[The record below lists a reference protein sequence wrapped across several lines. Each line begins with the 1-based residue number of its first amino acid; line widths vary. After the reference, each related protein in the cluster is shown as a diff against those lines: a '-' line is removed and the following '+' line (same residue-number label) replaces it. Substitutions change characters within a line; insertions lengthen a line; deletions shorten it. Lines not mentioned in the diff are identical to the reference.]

1 MEKKYVLE
9 TYALSKKYKDHL
21 VVDSVNMH
29 IEEGDI
35 YGFVGE
41 NGAGKTTII
50 RLITGLARP
59 TSGRYALFGVNS
71 ANKEIYDV
79 KKYMSGIVEAVSIN
93 RGMNALDNLKLQC
106 IVNDIKRTDEE
117 LIGLIEKVGLNYQ
130 EIEKKKAGDFS
141 LGMRQRLG
149 LAIAMISNPKFIV
162 LDEPMNGLDP
172 QGFIDVRETIIKLNQ
187 EGVTF
192 LISSH
197 ILSELDK
204 VCNKIGVISH
214 GRLLDELT
222 IEELHNKSRRR
233 IVIKADDIDNLK
245 EYLMSKIELKETNI
259 EKDELF
265 IFDDVDINQL
275 MKILVEGNKQI
286 KEIGVNEDTIEDY
299 YINLIVG
306 GAKNA

>member
-233 IVIKADDIDNLK
+233 IVIKADDIDNLR

-286 KEIGVNEDTIEDY
+286 KEIGVKEDTIEDY